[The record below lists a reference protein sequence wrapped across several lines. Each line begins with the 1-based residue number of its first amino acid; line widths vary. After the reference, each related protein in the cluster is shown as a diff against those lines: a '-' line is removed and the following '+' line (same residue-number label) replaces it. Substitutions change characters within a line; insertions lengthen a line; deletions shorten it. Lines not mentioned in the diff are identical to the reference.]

1 MLWGAHHSLGSS
13 LPRSNSPSLQPSY
26 HVQRRKLRL
35 RERRLVPTVIK
46 PLAKVASA
54 KSQTPG
60 SVVQPTLC
68 SRFPG
73 LGSSFFFL
81 FHIPSP
87 SPFSVL
93 HRAGSGQL
101 VNPQAGWLSHAAPGA
116 APSPPPGTCTTPQAF
131 AKEPAC
137 QCRRHRRCT
146 FDPWVRKSPWSR
158 KWQPTPVFLP
168 GESPWTEEPGGL
180 QSTGLQRAGHD

>member
-1 MLWGAHHSLGSS
+1 MLF
-13 LPRSNSPSLQPSY
+13 R
-26 HVQRRKLRL
+26 
-35 RERRLVPTVIK
+35 
-46 PLAKVASA
+46 SA

-158 KWQPTPVFLP
+158 KCQTQCL
-168 GESPWTEEPGGL
+168 EER
-180 QSTGLQRAGHD
+180 RAGSGAQGRGSLLTPPCLDPQDLLGVSVGLTFLFQVRWGFLF